1 MTGLLANVLL
11 AIAWVAMTGRFE
23 LGDLAAGFAIGYVI
37 LGASQRIVGR
47 SAYVGF
53 VRRLVRFLATYVVD
67 LVRANIRVAHDVV
80 TPRHMM
86 QPAIVA
92 IPLDVH
98 SDVAITALANLIGMT
113 PGTLP
118 IDVSDD
124 RTVLYLHVMYVDDPD
139 EIRREIKDGLERR
152 VLELIG

>member
-1 MTGLLANVLL
+1 M
-11 AIAWVAMTGRFE
+11 
-23 LGDLAAGFAIGYVI
+23 
-37 LGASQRIVGR
+37 S
-47 SAYVGF
+47 
-53 VRRLVRFLATYVVD
+53 
-67 LVRANIRVAHDVV
+67 HDVV

-139 EIRREIKDGLERR
+139 EIRREVKDGLERR